1 MIEGQPRAR
10 SNVLCSNFHH
20 VVRRTT
26 LLHCPIL
33 FKQQHCHCMF
43 YRWEKHVKIANI
55 TISSRLWLGFG
66 LLMLLMVAMAVVGV
80 NRLSQ
85 LNRQMNDVI
94 HDKYPKTVIAGD
106 IIDQL
111 NLVARSVRNILL
123 LKDPKQITSESDRIV
138 GAEKAIQ
145 NQLAELDKRLTDDQS
160 RTLLANLLVTQKNYL
175 EKRDQVLKLVA
186 EGTKEG
192 AIDLLISD
200 VRPVQSAYMGAVE
213 KLIKQ
218 QHEMMQ
224 ASGEEVDRN
233 YQHASNMLIG
243 LAVVGLAMSGF
254 IAFTITRSITRPLN
268 RAVAVAKTVAA
279 GDLTSEIDTSG
290 KDETAQLLG
299 ALKTMNDN
307 LQGIVRQV
315 RRGTDT
321 IATATTE
328 IARGNLDLSSR
339 TEQQAGSLEET
350 ASAMEELTSTVRQ
363 NADNARQANQ
373 LAVSASEV
381 AMQGGSVVGKVVH
394 TMESINESSK
404 KIVDIISV
412 IDGIAFQTNILALNA
427 AVEAARAGEQGRGFA
442 VVASEVRNLAQCSA
456 RAAKEI
462 KTLIGDSVEKVE
474 AGSKLVDLAGTTMT
488 EVVDSVR
495 RVTDVIS
502 EISAA
507 GQEQSTGIEQINI
520 AITEMDNLTQQNAA
534 LVEEAAAAAGSL
546 QDQAKNLAQ
555 LVSVFKIHG
564 ASSSSAKLNR
574 PTQHN
579 PAISSTVTK
588 VASKNSMDRAPKTV
602 KLVSKS
608 TLSTTQNDTS
618 EWETF

>member
-1 MIEGQPRAR
+1 M
-10 SNVLCSNFHH
+10 
-20 VVRRTT
+20 
-26 LLHCPIL
+26 
-33 FKQQHCHCMF
+33 
-43 YRWEKHVKIANI
+43 KIANI

-66 LLMLLMVAMAVVGV
+66 LLTLLMVAMAVVGI

-85 LNRQMNDVI
+85 LNRQMDDVI

-123 LKDPKQITSESDRIV
+123 LKDAQQIKSESDRIV

-145 NQLAELDKRLTDDQS
+145 AQLAELDKRLTDDQS
-160 RTLLANLLVTQKNYL
+160 RRLLANLLVAQKNYL
-175 EKRDQVLKLVA
+175 EKRDRVLKLVA

-192 AIDLLISD
+192 AIDLLITD

-213 KLIKQ
+213 QLIKQ

-233 YQHASNMLIG
+233 YQHASNMLIA
-243 LAVVGLAMSGF
+243 LAAIGLAMSGC
-254 IAFTITRSITRPLN
+254 IAFSITRSITRPLN

-279 GDLTSEIDTSG
+279 GDLTSDIDTSG

-328 IARGNLDLSSR
+328 IASGNLDLSSR

-350 ASAMEELTSTVRQ
+350 ASAMEQLTSTVKQ

-442 VVASEVRNLAQCSA
+442 VVASEVRSLAQRSSA
-456 RAAKEI
+456 AAKEI
-462 KTLIGDSVEKVE
+462 KTLIDDSVSKVDV
-474 AGSKLVDLAGTTMT
+474 GSKLVVQAGATMT
-488 EVVDSVR
+488 EVVASVR
-495 RVTDVIS
+495 RVTDIVG
-502 EISAA
+502 EISSAS
-507 GQEQSTGIEQINI
+507 QEQSDGIEQVNQ
-520 AITEMDNLTQQNAA
+520 AITQMDETTQQNAA
-534 LVEEAAAAAGSL
+534 LVEQAAAAAQSL
-546 QDQAKNLAQ
+546 QDQATMLTQ
-555 LVSVFKIHG
+555 VVSVFKLDSTRLAPKPALRTVDITPVRKP
-564 ASSSSAKLNR
+564 AKLA
-574 PTQHN
+574 T
-579 PAISSTVTK
+579 A
-588 VASKNSMDRAPKTV
+588 AAPKLKQTEP
-602 KLVSKS
+602 SKAEE
-608 TLSTTQNDTS
+608 D
-618 EWETF
+618 WEQF

>member
-1 MIEGQPRAR
+1 MMEGQPRAR

-160 RTLLANLLVTQKNYL
+160 RALLANLLVTQKNYL

-186 EGTKEG
+186 QGTKEG
-192 AIDLLISD
+192 AIDMLIGD
-200 VRPVQSAYMGAVE
+200 VRPVQSAYMGAVDN
-213 KLIKQ
+213 LIKK

-224 ASGEEVDRN
+224 AAGEEVDRN
-233 YQHASNMLIG
+233 YQHASNMLIALAAAG
-243 LAVVGLAMSGF
+243 LALSAF

-268 RAVAVAKTVAA
+268 RAVAVAVAVAA
-279 GDLTSEIDTSG
+279 GDLTSHIDSSG

-307 LQGIVRQV
+307 LQTIVRQV
-315 RRGTDT
+315 RQGTDT
-321 IATATTE
+321 IATASSE
-328 IARGNLDLSSR
+328 IATGNMDLSSR

-350 ASAMEELTSTVRQ
+350 ASAMEQLTATVRQ

-381 AMQGGSVVGKVVH
+381 AIQGGSVVGQVVD
-394 TMESINESSK
+394 TMESINASSR

-442 VVASEVRNLAQCSA
+442 VVASEVRSLAQRSA
-456 RAAKEI
+456 SAAKEI
-462 KTLIGDSVEKVE
+462 KALINDSVEKVGN
-474 AGSKLVDLAGTTMT
+474 GSKLVQQAGETMND
-488 EVVDSVR
+488 VVASVK
-495 RVTDVIS
+495 RVTDIVG
-502 EISAA
+502 EISSAR
-507 GQEQSTGIEQINI
+507 QEQSAGISQVGH
-520 AITEMDNLTQQNAA
+520 AITLMDESTQQNAA
-534 LVEEAAAAAGSL
+534 LVEQAAAAAQSL
-546 QDQAKNLAQ
+546 QDQAGRLAQ
-555 LVSVFKIHG
+555 VVSVFKL
-564 ASSSSAKLNR
+564 AR
-574 PTQHN
+574 
-579 PAISSTVTK
+579 
-588 VASKNSMDRAPKTV
+588 
-602 KLVSKS
+602 
-608 TLSTTQNDTS
+608 
-618 EWETF
+618 